1 MKKAI
6 LFVAAV
12 CVLLSGLAFAQ
23 KWTQKAKVSV
33 PFDFVVGTTSLPA
46 GDYFVSTPEG
56 MSGSVLH
63 FTNIETGAG
72 AFASN
77 IDVSVKKAD
86 RSNPTSNLIF
96 VLDSQDRHVLHQIW
110 LFDDDHGHDLIHPKG
125 VPEPQ

>member
-1 MKKAI
+1 MKKAT
-6 LFVAAV
+6 LVVAAM

-33 PFDFVVGTTSLPA
+33 PFEFVVGTTVLPP

-56 MSGSVLH
+56 MSGSVIH
-63 FTNIETGAG
+63 FTNVETGAG

-77 IDVSVKKAD
+77 LNVSVKKAV

-110 LFDDDHGHDLIHPKG
+110 LFDDDHGHDLLHQKG